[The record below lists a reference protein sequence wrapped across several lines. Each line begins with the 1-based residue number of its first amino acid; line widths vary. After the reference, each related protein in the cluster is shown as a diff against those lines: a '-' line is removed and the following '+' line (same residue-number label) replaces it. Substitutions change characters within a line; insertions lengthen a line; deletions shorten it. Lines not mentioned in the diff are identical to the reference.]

1 MAINNTNDGDY
12 SPASKTVESSIDLP
26 GIIRRKFWTIGFFTL
41 VAVGLSVLYYFKAPK
56 VFESNAKI
64 YVHQN
69 SAPTLTADAETL
81 QAEIAVERDMEIIR
95 SSRVLARAIE
105 QGKLDEMESMEDI
118 EPNYHLFELRERLV
132 VKPSDAA
139 GSAIDVI
146 YRCNNAEDSKH
157 ALFHILLAF
166 KQDLQNDSMATG
178 GLQVSTTLDL
188 KKRLEEQLVETDRL
202 LRELSAKP
210 HLQFDGEMMTN
221 QHQTQQIKIQE
232 SRDELRRDIARLKAR
247 LDQFIA
253 AQATGSLTDSMI
265 IDALADFNDA
275 SLSGYVSANSE
286 YMRLKI
292 DEQEKQGQFGD
303 EHPDMIALRNQIR
316 MVDQMRM
323 RELAA
328 LRGGDSAN
336 GPIDLLNVVS
346 EQIRYRI
353 ELKKAEDDS
362 LLGEMTQEQEKA
374 MEISQDVELF
384 ATLKGEKETL
394 SSELSR
400 VTTQL
405 TEFNT
410 LQAYSSRELKTLNP
424 PSKPEQYSPS
434 LLFAL
439 PIGLMLGSL
448 AGLLFGVLKEMAE
461 KTFRSSEEISRQL
474 GVPVVA
480 HIPFFSSRT
489 RSPDHKNIVPD
500 LIAIHRPTCVPS
512 ESFKALRTSVF
523 FKANQ
528 SNAKVIQITSPCPA
542 DGKST
547 VAANL
552 AASIAQA
559 GRRVVLIDCDL
570 RKPTQHKRFGL
581 SNDVGFTDL
590 LTGGLKTEAVLQ
602 DPGVENLTLLTS
614 GPQFNNPAELLTC
627 GSLEDVVD
635 EIKNLFDFAI
645 IDTPPVLAVTDP
657 VIVSDTADLVYM
669 PMRIRSGVQVNA
681 GQSVEAL
688 RAVGTE
694 IDGVIIN
701 ALSKKD
707 SGKYSYGGYGGYGGN
722 QYGGYGYGYGARTY
736 GNISNKDT
744 AAPVRRPKPTPK
756 PASRRSSNSGSNG
769 QAIRLDS

>member
-1 MAINNTNDGDY
+1 MAINSTNNGDY
-12 SPASKTVESSIDLP
+12 TPANSSEPSIDLP

-41 VAVGLSVLYYFKAPK
+41 VAAGLAVLYYFKAPK

-105 QGKLDEMESMEDI
+105 QGKLDEMKSMEDV
-118 EPNYHLFELRERLV
+118 EPNYHLFELRDRLV

-146 YRCNNAEDSKH
+146 YRCNNQEDTRH

-166 KQDLQNDSMATG
+166 KQDLQNDSLATG
-178 GLQVSTTLDL
+178 GLQVSTTLEM
-188 KKRLEEQLVETDRL
+188 KERLAEQLLETDKT

-221 QHQTQQIKIQE
+221 QHQVQQVKIQE

-247 LDQFIA
+247 LDQFITA
-253 AQATGSLTDSMI
+253 KATGTLTDSMI
-265 IDALADFNDA
+265 IDALADFNDS

-286 YMRLKI
+286 FMRLKI
-292 DEQEKQGQFGD
+292 DEQEKLGQFGD
-303 EHPDMIALRNQIR
+303 EHPDMIALRKQIQ

-328 LRGGDSAN
+328 LRGGDSAS

-346 EQIRYRI
+346 DQIRYRI
-353 ELKKAEDDS
+353 ELKKAEDSS
-362 LLGEMTQEQEKA
+362 LQTEMKQEQAKA
-374 MEISQDVELF
+374 MIIAQDVELF
-384 ATLKGEKETL
+384 ATLKNEKEILSDEL
-394 SSELSR
+394 SS
-400 VTTQL
+400 VTSQL
-405 TEFNT
+405 TGFNT
-410 LQAYSSRELKTLNP
+410 LQAYSIRELKTLNP

-461 KTFRSSEEISRQL
+461 KTFRSSEEIARQL
-474 GVPVVA
+474 GIPVVA
-480 HIPFFSSRT
+480 HIPFFSSRS
-489 RSPDHKNIVPD
+489 RSSEHKNVALD
-500 LIAIHRPTCVPS
+500 LITIHRPTSIPS
-512 ESFKALRTSVF
+512 EAFKALRTSIF

-528 SNAKVIQITSPCPA
+528 SQAKVLQITSPSPA

-552 AASIAQA
+552 AASIAQS

-581 SNDVGFTDL
+581 PNDVGFSDL
-590 LTGGLKTEAVLQ
+590 LTGELKTEATLQ
-602 DPGVENLTLLTS
+602 DTGIENLTLLTS
-614 GPQFNNPAELLTC
+614 GPQFSNPAELLTS
-627 GSLEDVVD
+627 GSLQEVVD
-635 EIKNLFDFAI
+635 DIKDLFDFVI

-657 VIVSDTADLVYM
+657 VIVSDIVDLVYM

-681 GQSVEAL
+681 GQSVESL

-707 SGKYSYGGYGGYGGN
+707 SSKYSYGGYGGYGSN
-722 QYGGYGYGYGARTY
+722 RYGYGYGSRTY
-736 GNISNKDT
+736 GNISSKEK
-744 AAPVRRPKPTPK
+744 AAPVRPK
-756 PASRRSSNSGSNG
+756 PANRRAAKSGSNG
-769 QAIRLDS
+769 QPI

>member
-1 MAINNTNDGDY
+1 MAINSTNNGDYAPANTNTE
-12 SPASKTVESSIDLP
+12 PSIDLP
-26 GIIRRKFWTIGFFTL
+26 GIVRRKFWTIGFFTL
-41 VAVGLSVLYYFKAPK
+41 VAIGLSVLYYFKAPK

-81 QAEIAVERDMEIIR
+81 QAEIGVERDIEIIR
-95 SSRVLARAIE
+95 SSRVLANAIE
-105 QGKLDEMESMEDI
+105 QGNLIDMESMEDV
-118 EPNYHLFELRERLV
+118 EPNYHLFELRDRLV

-146 YRCNNAEDSKH
+146 YRCSNSEDAKH
-157 ALFHILLAF
+157 ALLHILLAF
-166 KQDLQNDSMATG
+166 KQDLQNDSLATG
-178 GLQVSTTLDL
+178 GLQVNTTLDL
-188 KKRLEEQLVETDRL
+188 KQNLEEQLQENEKL

-253 AQATGSLTDSMI
+253 AKATGSLTDSMI

-275 SLSGYVSANSE
+275 SLSGYVSANAE

-328 LRGGDSAN
+328 LRGGDSAS

-353 ELKKAEDDS
+353 ELKKAEDES
-362 LLGEMTQEQEKA
+362 LLGEMQQEQQKA
-374 MEISQDVELF
+374 MEIAQDVEMF
-384 ATLKGEKETL
+384 SELKSKRESL
-394 SSELSR
+394 SSEYDR
-400 VTTQL
+400 VSNQL
-405 TEFNT
+405 NEFST

-434 LLFAL
+434 IFFAL
-439 PIGLMLGSL
+439 PIGLMLGGL
-448 AGLLFGVLKEMAE
+448 AGLLFSVLKEMAE

-474 GVPVVA
+474 GVPVIA
-480 HIPFFSSRT
+480 HIPYFTSRAKSS
-489 RSPDHKNIVPD
+489 DHKNIASD
-500 LIAIHRPTCVPS
+500 LVTVHRPSSVSS
-512 ESFKALRTSVF
+512 ESFKALRTSIF

-528 SNAKVIQITSPCPA
+528 TQAKVIQITSPSPA

-547 VAANL
+547 VAANV
-552 AASIAQA
+552 AASIAQS
-559 GRRVVLIDCDL
+559 GRSVVLIDCDL

-581 SNDVGFTDL
+581 KNDVGFSDL
-590 LTGGLKTEAVLQ
+590 LTGELKVQNVLQ
-602 DPGVENLTLLTS
+602 ETCVDNLTLLTS
-614 GPQFNNPAELLTC
+614 GPQFSNPAELLTS
-627 GSLEDVVD
+627 GALHEALED
-635 EIKNLFDFAI
+635 IKGFFDFVI
-645 IDTPPVLAVTDP
+645 VDTPPVLAVTDP
-657 VIVSDTADLVYM
+657 VIISDSVDLVYM
-669 PMRIRSGVQVNA
+669 PMRIRSGIQVNA
-681 GQSVEAL
+681 GQSVESL

-707 SGKYSYGGYGGYGGN
+707 SGKYSYGGYGGYGS
-722 QYGGYGYGYGARTY
+722 YGGGRYGYGARTY
-736 GNISNKDT
+736 GNISNKET
-744 AAPVRRPKPTPK
+744 AAPVRSKTTPK
-756 PASRRSSNSGSNG
+756 PSTRRTRNSGANG
-769 QAIRLDS
+769 EAIRLDS

>member
-1 MAINNTNDGDY
+1 MNNTNNGDY
-12 SPASKTVESSIDLP
+12 APANNSEPSIDLL

-41 VAVGLSVLYYFKAPK
+41 VAAGLAVLYYMKAPK
-56 VFESNAKI
+56 VYESNAKV

-105 QGKLDEMESMEDI
+105 QGKLDEMESMEDV
-118 EPNYHLFELRERLV
+118 EPNYHLFELRDRLV

-146 YRCNNAEDSKH
+146 YRCDKEEDAKH

-166 KQDLQNDSMATG
+166 KQDLQNDSSATG
-178 GLQVSTTLDL
+178 GLQVNTTLEM
-188 KKRLEEQLVETDRL
+188 KTRLEEQLSETDKT

-210 HLQFDGEMMTN
+210 HLQFDGEIMTN
-221 QHQTQQIKIQE
+221 QHQVQQVKIQE

-247 LDQFIA
+247 LDQFTSA
-253 AQATGSLTDSMI
+253 EATGTLTDSMI

-286 YMRLKI
+286 FMRLKI

-303 EHPDMIALRNQIR
+303 EHPDMIALRKQIL

-328 LRGGDSAN
+328 LRGGDSAS

-353 ELKKAEDDS
+353 ELKKAEDSS
-362 LLGEMTQEQEKA
+362 LREEMEQEQEKA
-374 MEISQDVELF
+374 MEIAQDVELF
-384 ATLKGEKETL
+384 ATLKSEKETL
-394 SSELSR
+394 SDELSR
-400 VTTQL
+400 VNTQL

-461 KTFRSSEEISRQL
+461 KTFRSSEEIARQL
-474 GVPVVA
+474 GVQVVA
-480 HIPFFSSRT
+480 HIPFFTSRS
-489 RSPDHKNIVPD
+489 RASEYKNVSPDMVTM
-500 LIAIHRPTCVPS
+500 HRPTSVPS
-512 ESFKALRTSVF
+512 EAFKALRTSIF

-528 SNAKVIQITSPCPA
+528 SQAKVLQVTSPSPA

-552 AASIAQA
+552 AASIAQS

-581 SNDVGFTDL
+581 KNDVGFTDL
-590 LTGGLKTEAVLQ
+590 LIGELKTEATLQ
-602 DPGVENLTLLTS
+602 DTGIENLTLLTS
-614 GPQFNNPAELLTC
+614 GPQFSNPAELLT
-627 GSLEDVVD
+627 SAALQEVVD
-635 EIKNLFDFAI
+635 EIKGLFDFVI

-657 VIVSDTADLVYM
+657 VIVSDTVDLVYM

-681 GQSVEAL
+681 GQAVEAL

-722 QYGGYGYGYGARTY
+722 SYGYGYGYGQGSRTY
-736 GNISNKDT
+736 GNIGGKEK
-744 AAPVRRPKPTPK
+744 AAPVRPRP
-756 PASRRSSNSGSNG
+756 PASRRAAKSGSNG
-769 QAIRLDS
+769 QAVRLDS

>member
-1 MAINNTNDGDY
+1 MAINNANNGEY
-12 SPASKTVESSIDLP
+12 APGSGGGEPSIDLP
-26 GIIRRKFWTIGFFTL
+26 GVVRRKFWTIAFFTL

-81 QAEIAVERDMEIIR
+81 QAEIAVERDMEILR

-105 QGKLDEMESMEDI
+105 QGKLDEMESMEDV
-118 EPNYHLFELRERLV
+118 EPNYHLFELRDRLV

-139 GSAIDVI
+139 GSAIDVV
-146 YRCNNAEDSKH
+146 YRCSHEQDSKH

-166 KQDLQNDSMATG
+166 KQDLQNDSAATG

-188 KKRLEEQLVETDRL
+188 KERLEEQLVETDKL

-210 HLQFDGEMMTN
+210 HLQFDGEGMTN
-221 QHQTQQIKIQE
+221 HHQTQQTKIQE
-232 SRDELRRDIARLKAR
+232 SRDELRRDIARLQAR
-247 LDQFIA
+247 LDQFLVA
-253 AQATGSLTDSMI
+253 KDTGSLTDSMI

-275 SLSGYVSANSE
+275 SLSGYVSANAE
-286 YMRLKI
+286 FMRLKI

-336 GPIDLLNVVS
+336 GPIDLLTVVS
-346 EQIRYRI
+346 NQIRYRI
-353 ELKKAEDDS
+353 ELKKAEDES
-362 LLGEMTQEQEKA
+362 LLGEMKQEQEKA
-374 MEISQDVELF
+374 MEISHDVELF
-384 ATLKGEKETL
+384 ATLKSEKETL

-434 LLFAL
+434 ILFAL
-439 PIGLMLGSL
+439 PIGLMLGGL
-448 AGLLFGVLKEMAE
+448 TGLLFGVLKEMAE
-461 KTFRSSEEISRQL
+461 KTFRSSEEIARQL
-474 GVPVVA
+474 GVQVVA
-480 HIPFFSSRT
+480 HIPFFAGRT
-489 RSPDHKNIVPD
+489 RSAEHKYIAPD
-500 LIAIHRPTCVPS
+500 LITVHRATSVPS

-528 SNAKVIQITSPCPA
+528 TQAKVIQITSPCPA

-581 SNDVGFTDL
+581 KNDVGFTHL
-590 LTGGLKTEAVLQ
+590 LTGERTVESVLQ
-602 DPGVENLTLLTS
+602 DTGVENLTLLTS
-614 GPQFNNPAELLTC
+614 GPQFSNPAELLTS
-627 GSLEDVVD
+627 GSLKDVID
-635 EIKNLFDFAI
+635 EIKNLFDFVI
-645 IDTPPVLAVTDP
+645 VDTPPVLAVTDP
-657 VIVSDTADLVYM
+657 VIVSDNVDLVYM

-681 GQSVEAL
+681 GESVESL

-694 IDGVIIN
+694 IDGIIIN

-707 SGKYSYGGYGGYGGN
+707 SGKYSYGGYGGYGGGK
-722 QYGGYGYGYGARTY
+722 YSYGYGYGARTY
-736 GNISNKDT
+736 GNIGGKDT
-744 AAPVRRPKPTPK
+744 AAPVRPTPK
-756 PASRRSSNSGSNG
+756 PTSRRAANSGKNG